1 MRSTTISKPRLG
13 SRGQPDQSR
22 AAILNAALREFAEQ
36 GMAGARTDAIAR
48 AAKVNKALLYYYFK
62 DKETLYGAALDYA
75 FGQLGQHMLAVLNRD
90 LPPREKI
97 LTYVGEYFDF
107 VASHG
112 FNRNLGQM
120 EMMRAGHGSPHLKR
134 IAKRYFKPLFMRITE
149 VIRQGVAAGEF
160 RPVNP
165 LQFMPSMVAL
175 VVFYFISAPVMK
187 SVTGFDPLSPTRLA
201 ERRAA
206 VLDFISAALFQ
217 NPDGKPQ
224 GAAR

>member
-1 MRSTTISKPRLG
+1 MHAIASRTRLG

-22 AAILNAALREFAEQ
+22 AAILNAALREFARQ

-62 DKETLYGAALDYA
+62 DKETLYGAALDHA
-75 FGQLGQHMLAVLNRD
+75 FGKLAEHMLAVLNRD

-97 LTYVGEYFDF
+97 LAYAGEYFDF
-107 VASHG
+107 IASHG
-112 FNRNLGQM
+112 FNRNLVQM
-120 EMMRAGHGSPHLKR
+120 EMMRSGSGSPHLRR
-134 IAKRYFKPLFMRITE
+134 IAKRYFKPLFVKITA
-149 VIRQGVAAGEF
+149 VIQQGIASGEF

-175 VVFYFISAPVMK
+175 VVFYFISAPVLK
-187 SVTGFDPLSPTRLA
+187 SVAGFDPLSPARLA
-201 ERRAA
+201 ERRSA

-217 NPDGKPQ
+217 NPHQKPQ
-224 GAAR
+224 GATG